1 MKSKKNEMEKMDI
14 KKLAIK
20 TSLPM
25 VVSMISISLY
35 NIVDTIFVSNI
46 SENALT
52 AISLAAPIQSIITAI
67 AIGIGIGVNSLL
79 ARTLGEKN
87 DEKVKKVIINGIL
100 LTFINWIIIAIVSA
114 IGMKSFF
121 RIFTKNATLI
131 SLGSSYLYIIS
142 ILSVGTLFQILFE
155 KILEAYGKT
164 KQSMIIQ
171 IVGSVINLILD
182 PILIYGLFGVKALG
196 IVGAGIATVI
206 GQITG
211 MFIGLY
217 YVIKLGSLKGE
228 KEIKLNKEIVI
239 QTYKVGFPTMVL
251 ESVASLINMFVNR
264 ILIGFSDLAVAVWG
278 VYVKVQQFIFIIVY
292 GLNYGMMPI
301 VGYNYGAKRYDR
313 IFEAIK
319 YFLKLATVVTLVG
332 TIVFVVFPSQI
343 FTAFGVSEETKQ
355 IGIVAF
361 RILAI
366 GFVFAGI
373 SMVLSANFQ
382 SLGNGTYSLLIN
394 LSRKLIFVVPIIF
407 IFKGIFGM
415 NAIWWSFTIAEI
427 ITMIITIVIFRSKFL
442 TKLKLEDQKEKIKS

>member
-1 MKSKKNEMEKMDI
+1 MNSRQNEMETMDI
-14 KKLAIK
+14 KKLALK

-25 VVSMISISLY
+25 VISMISISLY

-67 AIGIGIGVNSLL
+67 AIGIGIGINSLL

-87 DEKVKKVIINGIL
+87 EEKVKKVIINGIL
-100 LTFINWIIIAIVSA
+100 LTFINWMIIAIVSA
-114 IGMKSFF
+114 LGMKSFF
-121 RIFTKNATLI
+121 KIFTKNDKLI

-142 ILSVGTLFQILFE
+142 ILSIGTLFQILFE

-164 KQSMIIQ
+164 KQSMIVQ

-182 PILIYGLFGVKALG
+182 PILIYGMFGLRPLG
-196 IVGAGIATVI
+196 IAGAGIATVI
-206 GQITG
+206 GQIIG

-228 KEIKLNKEIVI
+228 KEIKLDKEIVI
-239 QTYKVGFPTMVL
+239 GVYKVGFPTIVL
-251 ESVASLINMFVNR
+251 ESVASLINMLVNR

-278 VYVKVQQFIFIIVY
+278 VYIKVQQFIFIIIY

-313 IFEAIK
+313 ILEAIK
-319 YFLKLATVVTLVG
+319 YFLKLAIIVTLIG
-332 TIVFVVFPSQI
+332 AMIFIVFPSEI

-355 IGIVAF
+355 IGIIAF
-361 RILAI
+361 RVLAI

-382 SLGNGTYSLLIN
+382 SLGNGTYSLIIN
-394 LSRKLIFVVPIIF
+394 LSRKFIFAVPIIF
-407 IFKGIFGM
+407 LFKGTFGM
-415 NAIWWSFTIAEI
+415 NTIWWSFTIAEI
-427 ITMIITIVIFRSKFL
+427 ITMIIAILIFKIKFL
-442 TKLKLEDQKEKIKS
+442 GKLKFENNN

>member
-1 MKSKKNEMEKMDI
+1 MNSRQNEMETMDI
-14 KKLAIK
+14 KKLALK

-25 VVSMISISLY
+25 VISMISISLY

-67 AIGIGIGVNSLL
+67 AIGIGIGINSLL

-87 DEKVKKVIINGIL
+87 EEKVKKVIINGIL
-100 LTFINWIIIAIVSA
+100 LTFINWMIIAIVSA
-114 IGMKSFF
+114 LGMKSFF
-121 RIFTKNATLI
+121 KIFTKNDKLI

-142 ILSVGTLFQILFE
+142 ILSIGTLFQILFE

-164 KQSMIIQ
+164 KQSMIVQ

-182 PILIYGLFGVKALG
+182 PILIYGMFGLRPLG
-196 IVGAGIATVI
+196 IAGAGIATVI
-206 GQITG
+206 GQIIG

-228 KEIKLNKEIVI
+228 KEIKLDKEIVI
-239 QTYKVGFPTMVL
+239 GVYKVGFPTMVL
-251 ESVASLINMFVNR
+251 ESVASLINMLVNR

-278 VYVKVQQFIFIIVY
+278 VYIKVQQFIFIIVY

-313 IFEAIK
+313 ILEAIK
-319 YFLKLATVVTLVG
+319 YFLNLAIIVTLIG
-332 TIVFVVFPSQI
+332 TIVFIVFPAEI

-355 IGIVAF
+355 IGIIAF
-361 RILAI
+361 RVLAI

-382 SLGNGTYSLLIN
+382 SLGNGTYSLIIN
-394 LSRKLIFVVPIIF
+394 LSRKFIFAVPIIF
-407 IFKGIFGM
+407 LFKGTFGM
-415 NAIWWSFTIAEI
+415 NTIWWSFTIAEI
-427 ITMIITIVIFRSKFL
+427 ITMIIAILIFKIKFL
-442 TKLKLEDQKEKIKS
+442 GKLKFENNN

>member
-1 MKSKKNEMEKMDI
+1 MNSRQNEMETMDI
-14 KKLAIK
+14 KKLALK

-25 VVSMISISLY
+25 VISMISISLY

-67 AIGIGIGVNSLL
+67 AIGIGIGINSLL

-87 DEKVKKVIINGIL
+87 EEKVKKVIINGIL
-100 LTFINWIIIAIVSA
+100 LTFINWMIIAIVSA
-114 IGMKSFF
+114 LGMKSFF
-121 RIFTKNATLI
+121 KIFTKNDTLI

-142 ILSVGTLFQILFE
+142 ILSIGTLFQILFE

-164 KQSMIIQ
+164 KQSMIVQ

-182 PILIYGLFGVKALG
+182 PILIYGMFGLRPLG
-196 IVGAGIATVI
+196 ITGAGIATVI
-206 GQITG
+206 GQIIG

-228 KEIKLNKEIVI
+228 KEIKLDKEIVI
-239 QTYKVGFPTMVL
+239 GVYKVGFPTMVL
-251 ESVASLINMFVNR
+251 ESVASLINMLVNR

-278 VYVKVQQFIFIIVY
+278 VYIKVQQFIFIIIY

-313 IFEAIK
+313 ILEAIK
-319 YFLKLATVVTLVG
+319 YFLKLAIIVTLIG
-332 TIVFVVFPSQI
+332 AIVFIVFPAEI

-355 IGIVAF
+355 IGIIAF
-361 RILAI
+361 RVLAI
-366 GFVFAGI
+366 GFVFAGT

-382 SLGNGTYSLLIN
+382 SLGNGTYSLIIN
-394 LSRKLIFVVPIIF
+394 LSRKFIFAVPIIF
-407 IFKGIFGM
+407 LFKGTFGM

-427 ITMIITIVIFRSKFL
+427 ITMIIAILIFKTKFL
-442 TKLKLEDQKEKIKS
+442 VKLKIEENN

>member
-1 MKSKKNEMEKMDI
+1 MNSRQNEMETMDI
-14 KKLAIK
+14 KKLALK

-25 VVSMISISLY
+25 VISMISISLY

-67 AIGIGIGVNSLL
+67 AIGIGIGINSLL

-87 DEKVKKVIINGIL
+87 EEKVKKVIINGIL
-100 LTFINWIIIAIVSA
+100 LTFINWMIIAIVSA
-114 IGMKSFF
+114 LGMKSFF
-121 RIFTKNATLI
+121 KIFTKNDKLI

-142 ILSVGTLFQILFE
+142 ILSIGTLFQILFE

-164 KQSMIIQ
+164 KQSMIVQ

-182 PILIYGLFGVKALG
+182 PILIYGMFGLRPLG
-196 IVGAGIATVI
+196 IAGAGIATVI
-206 GQITG
+206 GQIIG

-228 KEIKLNKEIVI
+228 KEIKLDKEIVI
-239 QTYKVGFPTMVL
+239 GVYKVGFPTMVL
-251 ESVASLINMFVNR
+251 ESVASLINMLVNR

-278 VYVKVQQFIFIIVY
+278 VYIKVQQFIFIIIY

-313 IFEAIK
+313 ILEAIK
-319 YFLKLATVVTLVG
+319 YFLKLAIIVTLIG
-332 TIVFVVFPSQI
+332 AMIFIVFPSEI

-355 IGIVAF
+355 IGIMAF
-361 RILAI
+361 RVLAI

-382 SLGNGTYSLLIN
+382 SLGNGTYSLIIN
-394 LSRKLIFVVPIIF
+394 LSRKFIFAVPIIF
-407 IFKGIFGM
+407 LFKGTFGM
-415 NAIWWSFTIAEI
+415 NTIWWSFTIAEI
-427 ITMIITIVIFRSKFL
+427 ITMIIAILIFKIKFL
-442 TKLKLEDQKEKIKS
+442 GKLKFENNN

>member
-1 MKSKKNEMEKMDI
+1 MNSKQNEMETMDI
-14 KKLAIK
+14 KKLALK

-46 SENALT
+46 SESALT

-67 AIGIGIGVNSLL
+67 AIGIGIGINSLL
-79 ARTLGEKN
+79 ARTLGEKK

-100 LTFINWIIIAIVSA
+100 LTFINWIIIMIASA
-114 IGMKSFF
+114 FGMKSFF
-121 RIFTKNATLI
+121 RIFTKNEILI

-142 ILSVGTLFQILFE
+142 ILSIGILFQILFE

-164 KQSMIIQ
+164 RQSMIVQ

-182 PILIYGLFGVKALG
+182 PILIYGMFGLKPLG
-196 IVGAGIATVI
+196 IAGAGIATVI
-206 GQITG
+206 GQIIG

-217 YVIKLGSLKGE
+217 YVLKLGSLKGK
-228 KEIKLNKEIVI
+228 KEIKLDKEIVI

-251 ESVASLINMFVNR
+251 ESVGSLINMLVNR

-278 VYVKVQQFIFIIVY
+278 VYIKVQQFIFIIVY

-301 VGYNYGAKRYDR
+301 VGYNYVAKRYDR
-313 IFEAIK
+313 ILEAIK
-319 YFLKLATVVTLVG
+319 YFLKLATIVTLVG
-332 TIVFVVFPSQI
+332 SIIFMVFPVEI
-343 FTAFGVSEETKQ
+343 FTAFGVSEETIK

-361 RILAI
+361 RVLAI
-366 GFVFAGI
+366 GFIFAGI

-382 SLGNGTYSLLIN
+382 SLGNGTYSLIIN
-394 LSRKLIFVVPIIF
+394 LSRKFIFAVPIIF
-407 IFKGIFGM
+407 LFKGIFGM
-415 NAIWWSFTIAEI
+415 NAVWWSFTIAEI
-427 ITMIITIVIFRSKFL
+427 ITMIIAILIFKTKFL
-442 TKLKLEDQKEKIKS
+442 GKLKIEDNN